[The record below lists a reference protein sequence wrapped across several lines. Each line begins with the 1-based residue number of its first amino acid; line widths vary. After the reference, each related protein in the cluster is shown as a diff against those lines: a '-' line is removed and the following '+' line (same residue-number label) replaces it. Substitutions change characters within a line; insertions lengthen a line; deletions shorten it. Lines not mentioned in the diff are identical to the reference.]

1 MRAVAP
7 DVAPLIRA
15 TVYPLLR
22 DCRVGKA
29 NGSRER
35 APDDRL
41 RVPTIVSPGENGG
54 HGAKRAVA
62 DPTRSHLFPGSDITR
77 LATSRFQ
84 MNSTTSA
91 PMVAVM
97 KPAPWSGL

>member
-41 RVPTIVSPGENGG
+41 RVPTTFS
-54 HGAKRAVA
+54 AVNLA
-62 DPTRSHLFPGSDITR
+62 GTARSR
-77 LATSRFQ
+77 LWPPDKFSR
-84 MNSTTSA
+84 
-91 PMVAVM
+91 
-97 KPAPWSGL
+97 G